1 MDFFM
6 NTLFLI
12 HLLTGVFWGG
22 VAYLLFFFV
31 SPAVRAMGPDG
42 GKFMQM
48 LTGRFKL
55 TVYASRI
62 ALLCIFSGLALF
74 WLKYDFDLSI
84 ITSKS
89 GFPLVIGMIAG
100 TVAWLL
106 AFFVFQRPA
115 ALKVAELSMAI
126 QKSEGPPAPELL
138 AEMGKQQKRL
148 GLGSLITVV
157 LLTIAIIGMSLGIH
171 L

>member
-1 MDFFM
+1 
-6 NTLFLI
+6 
-12 HLLTGVFWGG
+12 
-22 VAYLLFFFV
+22 
-31 SPAVRAMGPDG
+31 
-42 GKFMQM
+42 MQM

-74 WLKYDFDLSI
+74 WLKYDGDLSI
-84 ITSKS
+84 ISTKS
-89 GFPLVIGMIAG
+89 GFPLVIGMCSGI
-100 TVAWLL
+100 VAWLL
-106 AFFVFQRPA
+106 AFFVFQRSA

-126 QKSEGPPAPELL
+126 QKSDGPPAPELL
-138 AEMGKQQKRL
+138 AKMGKAQKKL

-157 LLTIAIIGMSLGIH
+157 LLTISIIGMSLGIH